1 MDKFIIGVLSGVIIL
16 MMVLLF
22 LLIGYSERED
32 SIVYDCDNYG
42 EFKINKVKYIC
53 SVKWN

>member
-1 MDKFIIGVLSGVIIL
+1 MDKFIIGVLSGAIIL
-16 MMVLLF
+16 MICLLF
-22 LLIGYSERED
+22 LLIGHSAKED

-42 EFKINKVKYIC
+42 EFKINKVKYRC